1 MGAPASA
8 AGAPPTGAPAA
19 TAAGLAAMFSARPM
33 TGAGLAAALSAAP
46 PPDGGSPR
54 PDAAGTP
61 DAKRQ
66 RQMDTSEVTI

>member
-1 MGAPASA
+1 
-8 AGAPPTGAPAA
+8 
-19 TAAGLAAMFSARPM
+19 MFGGARPM

-46 PPDGGSPR
+46 PPEGGSPR